1 MTIEVALDVLEEAR
15 FPDRCILCG
24 CAGPGDW
31 LEVSTRA
38 GNKSGGWFGLVGRER
53 SVLVPSCSFCRHLM
67 QRQRRMRNV
76 GLVIASF
83 ASLVLYGA
91 LYFCY
96 RGEQLTYVR
105 GGGLLLFLMPYL
117 VWEGL
122 FPLPFR
128 LRSGVRSLRYGFEQ
142 VTYARA
148 FALLN
153 LPPGHSF
160 FRELM
165 EEIHE

>member
-1 MTIEVALDVLEEAR
+1 MTIEVALDVLEQAR

-31 LEVSTRA
+31 LEVSTRT
-38 GNKSGGWFGLVGRER
+38 GNDSLFGLTGRR
-53 SVLVPSCSFCRHLM
+53 RTVLVPSCSFCRHLM
-67 QRQRRMRNV
+67 LRQRRMRNV
-76 GLVIASF
+76 GVVIASF
-83 ASLVLYGA
+83 SAALLYAA
-91 LYFCY
+91 LYFWY
-96 RGEQLTYVR
+96 SGEHQVYARGA
-105 GGGLLLFLMPYL
+105 GLLLFLMPYL

-128 LRSGVRSLRYGFEQ
+128 LRGNAKRINYGFEQ

-165 EEIHE
+165 EEVHE